1 MGYSFSVYAV
11 DLDKLTAVAGK
22 NDRKLL
28 AAVLKKQAEEI
39 ADNDESF
46 EEEIAKGTPSLAVAL
61 QQIIEGKIKAPK
73 GSGYQYGY
81 ALEVLCAHL
90 GERIEEED
98 LSWFH
103 EFIDGYLKKVKSRSS
118 MKLLGEDKLPIRIP
132 KPDDFPGIGSITL
145 EQVIAA
151 TPFFT
156 AAAKL
161 ATDDDDATEV
171 FDEIV
176 GWLKVAKKKKRG
188 LVWFVY

>member
-1 MGYSFSVYAV
+1 M
-11 DLDKLTAVAGK
+11 DLDKLAAAAGK
-22 NDRKLL
+22 NDRRLL
-28 AAVLKKQAEEI
+28 AAMLKKQAEEI

-46 EEEIAKGTPSLAVAL
+46 EEEIAKGTPSLPVAL
-61 QQIIEGKIKAPK
+61 EQIVAGTIKAPK
-73 GSGYQYGY
+73 GSGFQYGY

-98 LSWFH
+98 LSFFH

-132 KPDDFPGIGSITL
+132 KPADFPGIGSITL
-145 EQVIAA
+145 EQVIEA

-156 AAAKL
+156 VASAL
-161 ATDDDDATEV
+161 AIDDDDATEV
-171 FDEIV
+171 FEEIL